1 MVGHLESAGL
11 TERGVPASRSPKALA
26 VLRDEI
32 GPDGLIITDSLSM
45 EAALIGVRHRSADA
59 VYKSLD
65 AGADVA
71 VICSAPAQ
79 IVNRVAVKVSDSDL
93 SRAELIE
100 KVARILA
107 WKKRLGVID

>member
-1 MVGHLESAGL
+1 
-11 TERGVPASRSPKALA
+11 
-26 VLRDEI
+26 
-32 GPDGLIITDSLSM
+32 
-45 EAALIGVRHRSADA
+45 

-71 VICSAPAQ
+71 VICSAPTQ

-100 KVARILA
+100 MVARILA